1 MTTSTAGD
9 RDTRVTTRRAA
20 FFDVDKTLLPGSS
33 LYLFARGLYRRGF
46 YDLRDIA
53 AFAFGQLVFRLT
65 GAEGRRGMEAAREQ
79 ALAFIEGR
87 RRDDLVQIGH
97 DIVVEVI
104 GPRIYPGMRRVID
117 DHHARGDRTYL
128 VTAAPREL
136 AEGIATYLG
145 MDGALGT
152 EAELVDGTY
161 TGRLLGP
168 VLHGPAKLDAVL
180 RLANEQGFDL
190 RTSSA
195 YSDSVNDRPLLEGVG
210 RPVAVNPDRYLRD
223 LAAERGWPVQDFRR
237 RRRLWLVWLPAG
249 MAAGAGCGW
258 SGCPPGWPPG
268 SPPWRPR
275 PPAAAWPGAAGRGPT
290 AAGALALAWVGGWQA
305 TLAEHGRDLVLGQ
318 AAGGQGAAQA
328 PGRLGRRGPA
338 VAQRAVV
345 VLALEQAVDE
355 PLGVVPGH
363 VVVDRRLEGRLVH
376 PGLAVLEDVLQVLAQ
391 QAPAEEVVLLAVG
404 AGDDHPEEAA
414 LLQRRPELGQVGQVV
429 QERGT
434 LLVVD
439 GLGGRVVLR
448 LEWVEGV
455 GHGHSVDQVD
465 ANVSWHGTAD
475 AGRAVLDLHRTPLL
489 ASSMHLPRARRASG
503 RVRSRIGTRT
513 WYPPQGG
520 TQRG

>member
-168 VLHGPAKLDAVL
+168 VLHGPAKLDAVV

-249 MAAGAGCGW
+249 MAAGVTTV
-258 SGCPPGWPPG
+258 
-268 SPPWRPR
+268 
-275 PPAAAWPGAAGRGPT
+275 AAAATGRRLARRGRPGRPGTNGRG
-290 AAGALALAWVGGWQA
+290 GASA
-305 TLAEHGRDLVLGQ
+305 
-318 AAGGQGAAQA
+318 
-328 PGRLGRRGPA
+328 RLGRR
-338 VAQRAVV
+338 V
-345 VLALEQAVDE
+345 
-355 PLGVVPGH
+355 
-363 VVVDRRLEGRLVH
+363 
-376 PGLAVLEDVLQVLAQ
+376 
-391 QAPAEEVVLLAVG
+391 
-404 AGDDHPEEAA
+404 
-414 LLQRRPELGQVGQVV
+414 
-429 QERGT
+429 
-434 LLVVD
+434 
-439 GLGGRVVLR
+439 
-448 LEWVEGV
+448 
-455 GHGHSVDQVD
+455 
-465 ANVSWHGTAD
+465 
-475 AGRAVLDLHRTPLL
+475 AGR
-489 ASSMHLPRARRASG
+489 PR
-503 RVRSRIGTRT
+503 
-513 WYPPQGG
+513 
-520 TQRG
+520 

>member
-53 AFAFGQLVFRLT
+53 AFAFGLLVFRLT

-79 ALAFIEGR
+79 ALAFIEGK
-87 RRDDLVQIGH
+87 RRDDLTQIGH

-168 VLHGPAKLDAVL
+168 VLHGPAKLDAVV

-249 MAAGAGCGW
+249 VTTV
-258 SGCPPGWPPG
+258 
-268 SPPWRPR
+268 
-275 PPAAAWPGAAGRGPT
+275 AAAAARRR
-290 AAGALALAWVGGWQA
+290 LALSLIQ
-305 TLAEHGRDLVLGQ
+305 LK
-318 AAGGQGAAQA
+318 
-328 PGRLGRRGPA
+328 
-338 VAQRAVV
+338 
-345 VLALEQAVDE
+345 E
-355 PLGVVPGH
+355 P
-363 VVVDRRLEGRLVH
+363 
-376 PGLAVLEDVLQVLAQ
+376 
-391 QAPAEEVVLLAVG
+391 
-404 AGDDHPEEAA
+404 
-414 LLQRRPELGQVGQVV
+414 
-429 QERGT
+429 
-434 LLVVD
+434 
-439 GLGGRVVLR
+439 
-448 LEWVEGV
+448 
-455 GHGHSVDQVD
+455 
-465 ANVSWHGTAD
+465 
-475 AGRAVLDLHRTPLL
+475 
-489 ASSMHLPRARRASG
+489 
-503 RVRSRIGTRT
+503 TRHNLK
-513 WYPPQGG
+513 
-520 TQRG
+520 

>member
-79 ALAFIEGR
+79 ALAFIEGK

-97 DIVVEVI
+97 DILVEVI

-168 VLHGPAKLDAVL
+168 VLHGPAKLDAVV

-190 RTSSA
+190 RASSA

-249 MAAGAGCGW
+249 VTTV
-258 SGCPPGWPPG
+258 
-268 SPPWRPR
+268 
-275 PPAAAWPGAAGRGPT
+275 AAA
-290 AAGALALAWVGGWQA
+290 A
-305 TLAEHGRDLVLGQ
+305 T
-318 AAGGQGAAQA
+318 
-328 PGRLGRRGPA
+328 GRR
-338 VAQRAVV
+338 
-345 VLALEQAVDE
+345 
-355 PLGVVPGH
+355 
-363 VVVDRRLEGRLVH
+363 
-376 PGLAVLEDVLQVLAQ
+376 
-391 QAPAEEVVLLAVG
+391 
-404 AGDDHPEEAA
+404 
-414 LLQRRPELGQVGQVV
+414 
-429 QERGT
+429 
-434 LLVVD
+434 
-439 GLGGRVVLR
+439 
-448 LEWVEGV
+448 
-455 GHGHSVDQVD
+455 
-465 ANVSWHGTAD
+465 
-475 AGRAVLDLHRTPLL
+475 
-489 ASSMHLPRARRASG
+489 
-503 RVRSRIGTRT
+503 
-513 WYPPQGG
+513 
-520 TQRG
+520 

>member
-79 ALAFIEGR
+79 ALAFIEGK

-97 DIVVEVI
+97 DILVEVI

-117 DHHARGDRTYL
+117 DHHGRGDRTYL

-168 VLHGPAKLDAVL
+168 VLHGPAKLDAVV

-190 RTSSA
+190 RASSA

-249 MAAGAGCGW
+249 VTTV
-258 SGCPPGWPPG
+258 
-268 SPPWRPR
+268 
-275 PPAAAWPGAAGRGPT
+275 AAAATGRRLARRGGPGTNGRG
-290 AAGALALAWVGGWQA
+290 GASA
-305 TLAEHGRDLVLGQ
+305 
-318 AAGGQGAAQA
+318 
-328 PGRLGRRGPA
+328 RLGRR
-338 VAQRAVV
+338 V
-345 VLALEQAVDE
+345 
-355 PLGVVPGH
+355 
-363 VVVDRRLEGRLVH
+363 
-376 PGLAVLEDVLQVLAQ
+376 
-391 QAPAEEVVLLAVG
+391 
-404 AGDDHPEEAA
+404 
-414 LLQRRPELGQVGQVV
+414 
-429 QERGT
+429 
-434 LLVVD
+434 
-439 GLGGRVVLR
+439 
-448 LEWVEGV
+448 
-455 GHGHSVDQVD
+455 
-465 ANVSWHGTAD
+465 
-475 AGRAVLDLHRTPLL
+475 AGR
-489 ASSMHLPRARRASG
+489 PR
-503 RVRSRIGTRT
+503 
-513 WYPPQGG
+513 
-520 TQRG
+520 